1 MSKKLNISDFVKNI
15 ERVAKE
21 RMLDR
26 SVVSL
31 DHFRQLSKDDP
42 YCILVIDDDE
52 SLRKSMKRL
61 FEKDGYKVLLAADA
75 TELSQVMD
83 DVPPD
88 LILLDVGLPWV
99 NGFELAAMMKQNDD
113 LKSIP
118 LVFIS
123 GQVNDLEKK
132 KAANVGASGFLEK
145 PLEIKVVQETVK
157 ALLPEKS

>member
-1 MSKKLNISDFVKNI
+1 MSKKINIGDFVKNI
-15 ERVAKE
+15 ERVARE

-31 DHFRQLSKDDP
+31 DQFRQLTKDDP
-42 YCILVIDDDE
+42 YCVLVIDDDQ
-52 SLRKSMKRL
+52 SLRNSMKRL
-61 FEKDGYKVLLAADA
+61 FEKEGYKVLLAADA
-75 TELSQVMD
+75 TELSQVLD

-123 GQVNDLEKK
+123 GTVNDLEKQ
-132 KAANVGASGFLEK
+132 KANKVGASDFLEK
-145 PLEIKVVQETVK
+145 PLDIKVVQTTVK
-157 ALLPEKS
+157 KLLPQKK